1 MTLTFYDLTHT
12 KQLAQLE
19 LLEKDSYLTEKLNDT
34 DRLTCSLIAD
44 SCINLPI
51 GARTTYQGA
60 DYFLLSEPQ
69 VTLINTQDY
78 KIEADLESVGGLL
91 KRAVLAKPI
100 DGRIT
105 FDYTAPPAEHLK
117 MIVDSANKREII
129 QDIKWTAGDAN
140 VPTNDL
146 HVKYDSLTIFQAIAA
161 LAGKLETEFR
171 ITDTTIAIGRLK
183 DAKTAPV
190 ELSYGKDN
198 GLLSGI
204 ERRQYNEEQAPTR
217 LYVQGSERNMKG
229 GRLTLRKNTFYKNK
243 NGLLFEGIPSVKDP
257 NDWFVSDKDG
267 KFVRIYNDLQDI
279 MQRKRT
285 LYTDGTYQN
294 DTIYPSR
301 IGTISEVIKSGSN
314 FYFTDTANT
323 IDYSA
328 CTIPGQQPSIIF
340 QSGNLAGREFE
351 AVYLPGAKRFGIV
364 AKEEDNTTLPND
376 TLCPQK
382 GDKYIVLNI
391 NLPQE
396 YIDSAADRLT
406 RDAILHLIKLQEQR
420 YSYKAQL
427 DPVYVYAFADEVA
440 TKLKVGKF
448 VKISDPQIAI
458 GDPYVQI
465 ASKRTFFDYRIPQ
478 EILLSNEVEHKSIFE
493 EIIQSIGNVREAT
506 GNAAGRIAHVSK
518 SLADKA
524 GKDELAQYT
533 PLEQF
538 TAEQEQTSGKITA
551 VLNRLKRKADSW
563 KLQELEQNLSEEIG
577 KKASKDELKSNVDYL
592 KSCDLSVADR
602 KKFADL
608 SSSFNT
614 LTIQREEAG
623 QKKEIL
629 QGLSLNNFIE
639 LSNSSGQVTAYVS
652 GGGSKDAVLMA
663 GITDYGKA
671 SQTEQVAIYSDGA
684 GHFGNLYFGGDRID
698 FKERENDDPKLSI
711 LMKEAEFIETLLRK
725 SRYDHTENSPE
736 EKITLDKDRKQFSF
750 SITVPNDD
758 TRLDIAIGHILC
770 EVYSNVDESK
780 GFRELRVLLDQK
792 ILGRWRGSVSYS
804 IMPNPFG
811 GGFTHETN
819 YNPTEVRNL
828 RYTRYVTSGTHTL
841 SIVIYTKG
849 VDVGEDSKAEI
860 KNVSMRGY
868 FDAGIQQSL
877 ISKSGAR
884 FFGSADR
891 YIDVDYREMV
901 GGGKN
906 SFHQPNPYLLRVKG
920 SILFDRLT
928 LEQPLDAPGCVLAGG
943 EVDSSGSVNK
953 SFGRYKKEVG
963 QSSPRTKFDYNTHHY
978 TIYHSIGN
986 TNYIPI
992 VTSRSSAWADL
1003 PRVMSVDRN
1012 SFTIAFINET
1022 NKVSDWRQPF
1032 IYTCYKAD

>member
-34 DRLTCSLIAD
+34 DRLTCSLIANN
-44 SCINLPI
+44 CINLPI
-51 GARTTYQGA
+51 GTRTTYNGA

-91 KRAVLAKPI
+91 KRAVLANPI
-100 DGRIT
+100 DERIV

-140 VPTNDL
+140 VPTNDI

-257 NDWFVSDKDG
+257 NDWFVTDKDG
-267 KFVRIYNDLQDI
+267 KSVRIYNDLQDI

-301 IGTISEVIKSGSN
+301 IGTISEVIKSGKN

-351 AVYLPGAKRFGIV
+351 AAYLPGAKRFGLV
-364 AKEEDNTTLPND
+364 TKEEDNTTLPND

-406 RDAILHLIKLQEQR
+406 RDAITHLIKLQEQR

-427 DPVYVYAFADEVA
+427 DPVYVYAFTDEVA
-440 TKLKVGKF
+440 TKLKVGRF

-478 EILLSNEVEHKSIFE
+478 EILLSNEVEHKSIFD
-493 EIIQSIGNVREAT
+493 EIAQSIDTVKEAS
-506 GNAAGRIAHVSK
+506 GNAAVRITDVSK
-518 SLADKA
+518 SLANKA

-533 PLEQF
+533 PLKQYTNERKQ
-538 TAEQEQTSGKITA
+538 ITDSIDS
-551 VLNRLKRKADSW
+551 KAD
-563 KLQELEQNLSEEIG
+563 KVQLNELGRSLSSAID
-577 KKASKDELKSNVDYL
+577 KKASQEDLTSLQEYTSYNVNYL
-592 KSCDLSVADR
+592 KACDLSVADR

-608 SSSFNT
+608 ASSFNT
-614 LTIQREEAG
+614 LTIQKEVAGG
-623 QKKEIL
+623 QKREIL

-639 LSNSSGQVTAYVS
+639 LSNSSGQVTAYIG

-663 GITDYGKA
+663 GITDTHDLTDPKPK
-671 SQTEQVAIYSDGA
+671 EQVAIYQNGT

-736 EKITLDKDRKQFSF
+736 NPIILNKDRKQFSF

-770 EVYSNVDESK
+770 EVYSNMDESK
-780 GFRELRVLLDQK
+780 GFRELRVLLDQEV
-792 ILGRWRGSVSYS
+792 LGRWSGSISYT
-804 IMPNPFG
+804 ITPNPFG
-811 GGFTHETN
+811 GGFNHETH
-819 YNPTEVRNL
+819 YTPTEVNNL
-828 RYTRYVTSGTHTL
+828 HYTRYVASGTHKL
-841 SIVIYTKG
+841 SIVIYCTK
-849 VDVGEDSKAEI
+849 DVNIESNTARI
-860 KNVSMRGY
+860 KDVSMRGF

-891 YIDVDYREMV
+891 YIDVDYRIFPR
-901 GGGKN
+901 GGG
-906 SFHQPNPYLLRVKG
+906 FNPYLLRVKG
-920 SILFDRLT
+920 SILFDSLT
-928 LEQPLDAPGCVLAGG
+928 LENPLDAPGCVLAGG
-943 EVDSSGSVNK
+943 RVEDGYVRA
-953 SFGRYKKEVG
+953 SFGKYKKTRNG
-963 QSSPRTKFDYNTHHY
+963 GSPKAEFNNSTKVY

-986 TNYIPI
+986 TNYTPI
-992 VTSRSSAWADL
+992 VTSCAGAWADV
-1003 PRVMSVDRN
+1003 PQVTDVSAY
-1012 SFTIAFINET
+1012 SFGIKFINHNNESSVGW
-1022 NKVSDWRQPF
+1022 NFNYV
-1032 IYTCYKAD
+1032 CYKGD

>member
-19 LLEKDSYLTEKLNDT
+19 ILEKDSYLTEKLNDT
-34 DRLTCSLIAD
+34 DRLTCSLIANN
-44 SCINLPI
+44 CINLPI

-91 KRAVLAKPI
+91 KRAVLANPI
-100 DGRIT
+100 DGRIV

-140 VPTNDL
+140 VPTNDI

-257 NDWFVSDKDG
+257 NDWFVTDKDG
-267 KFVRIYNDLQDI
+267 KSVRIYNDLQDI

-301 IGTISEVIKSGSN
+301 IGTISEVIKSGNN

-340 QSGNLAGREFE
+340 QSGNLAGREFD
-351 AVYLPGAKRFGIV
+351 AVYLPGSKRFGIV
-364 AKEEDNTTLPND
+364 TKEEDNTTLPND

-440 TKLKVGKF
+440 TKLKVGRF

-493 EIIQSIGNVREAT
+493 ELMQSIDTVREAS
-506 GNAAGRIAHVSK
+506 GNAAVRITDVFK
-518 SLADKA
+518 SLANKA
-524 GKDELAQYT
+524 GKDDFDSLSQYT
-533 PLEQF
+533 HY
-538 TAEQEQTSGKITA
+538 
-551 VLNRLKRKADSW
+551 
-563 KLQELEQNLSEEIG
+563 
-577 KKASKDELKSNVDYL
+577 NVNYL

-608 SSSFNT
+608 ASSFNT
-614 LTIQREEAG
+614 LTIQREDAG
-623 QKKEIL
+623 GKKKEIL

-639 LSNSSGQVTAYVS
+639 LSNSSGQVTAYIG

-663 GITDYGKA
+663 GITDTHDLTDPKPK
-671 SQTEQVAIYSDGA
+671 EQVAIYQNGT
-684 GHFGNLYFGGDRID
+684 GHLGNLYFGGDRID

-711 LMKEAEFIETLLRK
+711 TMKEAEFIETLLRK

-736 EKITLDKDRKQFSF
+736 KKITLDKDRKQFSF

-780 GFRELRVLLDQK
+780 GFRELRVLLDQEV
-792 ILGRWRGSVSYS
+792 LGRWRGSISYS
-804 IMPNPFG
+804 IFPNEFG
-811 GGFTHETN
+811 GGFTHETS
-819 YNPTEVRNL
+819 YNPTEVNNL
-828 RYTRYVTSGTHTL
+828 RYTRYVSSGTHTL
-841 SIVIYTKG
+841 SIVIYSVVIG
-849 VDVGEDSKAEI
+849 VGKDSKAEI
-860 KNVSMRGY
+860 KNVSMRGF
-868 FDAGIQQSL
+868 FDAGIQQSV

-884 FFGSADR
+884 FFGSADG
-891 YIDVDYREMV
+891 YIDVDYRIFIP
-901 GGGKN
+901 GGGLN
-906 SFHQPNPYLLRVKG
+906 HYLLRVKG
-920 SILFDRLT
+920 GILFDRLT

-943 EVDSSGSVNK
+943 EVDSNGQVTK
-953 SFGRYKKEVG
+953 SFGKYKNKVSERA
-963 QSSPRTKFDYNTHHY
+963 PRTIFDYNTHHY